1 MKPLSQNRE
10 LIRGFAIFGIVAT
23 QIMNLSSVPSII
35 EIIRARSTLMYP
47 TFPFSV
53 SIVASTTSII
63 YSILSDQI
71 IVGVSSMMTVGQCIV
86 YESVHLY
93 YSKNRGAILR
103 EVFILSVLVG
113 GTIAV
118 GPLFRCPWM
127 ADCSD
132 FVTEWFGLIMAIVSC
147 VRYSAQSSTF
157 IQVVRTRN
165 AASISPYMTAGA
177 LFGSLAWSVYSLL
190 AGDAYYLASGL
201 AGTLS
206 SLVQIYLL
214 WRFPR
219 LQSDGKISKENTE
232 LSPTVSSS
240 TIAAI
245 KSPVATTV
253 GSPTN
258 ADNGPRH

>member
-1 MKPLSQNRE
+1 MKPLSDDQDV
-10 LIRGFAIFGIVAT
+10 IRGFAIFGIVAT

-35 EIIRARSTLMYP
+35 QIIRARSTLMYP

-71 IVGVSSMMTVGQCIV
+71 VVGLSSMMTVGQCII
-86 YESVHLY
+86 YESVHCF
-93 YSKNRGAILR
+93 YSKNPRAIFRELFGLSFLVSGA
-103 EVFILSVLVG
+103 
-113 GTIAV
+113 IAV
-118 GPLFRCPWM
+118 GPLFKCPWT
-127 ADCSD
+127 ADCSSFITD
-132 FVTEWFGLIMAIVSC
+132 WFGLIMAIVSC

-157 IQVVRTRN
+157 IQVVRTKN

-206 SLVQIYLL
+206 SLIQIYLL

-219 LQSDGKISKENTE
+219 VQLSEKISKENTQI
-232 LSPTVSSS
+232 SPAESDS

-258 ADNGPRH
+258 TDKRT